1 MKIQIV
7 RDDKDNRE
15 VEEERML
22 KCSFCVDS
30 SPKGKCRWSSESIR
44 ADHCRDAIAS
54 MVKAFSG
61 RR

>member
-1 MKIQIV
+1 MKIQII
-7 RDDKDNRE
+7 RDDKDGNKE
-15 VEEERML
+15 EEERML

-30 SPKGKCRWSSESIR
+30 SPKGKCRWQSESIR

-54 MVKAFSG
+54 MVKAFG